1 VAGKFPPETVNP
13 VPVIESELIVTAI
26 VPLDVTVTDF
36 VTAVPTETLPKES
49 DDAFRLSACVAAFSC
64 SEIALELVPVV
75 AVNVTDCVLP
85 TGATFAVKAVLVA
98 PAATVT
104 ELGIVT
110 AELLVPSATV
120 NPPAGAGP
128 DRPTEHGTAIDPV
141 IEVVLHDTVLTTGVA
156 VAPVAL
162 RLTAAADA
170 LLEIDNCPVTEPAVV
185 G

>member
-1 VAGKFPPETVNP
+1 MAGKLPPETVNP
-13 VPVIESELIVTAI
+13 VPVIESEFIVTAI
-26 VPLDVTVTDF
+26 VPLDVTVTDL
-36 VTAVPTETLPKES
+36 VTAVPTETLPNES

-64 SEIALELVPVV
+64 SETALELPPVV
-75 AVNVTDCVLP
+75 AVSVTDCVLP

-110 AELLVPSATV
+110 AGLLVPSATL
-120 NPPAGAGP
+120 NPPAVAGP
-128 DRPTEHGTAIDPV
+128 DRLTVHETAIDPV
-141 IEVVLHDTVLTTGVA
+141 IEVLLHDTALTTGIP

-162 RLTAAADA
+162 RLTAAEGA
-170 LLEIDNCPVTEPAVV
+170 LPETVSCPVTEPAVV